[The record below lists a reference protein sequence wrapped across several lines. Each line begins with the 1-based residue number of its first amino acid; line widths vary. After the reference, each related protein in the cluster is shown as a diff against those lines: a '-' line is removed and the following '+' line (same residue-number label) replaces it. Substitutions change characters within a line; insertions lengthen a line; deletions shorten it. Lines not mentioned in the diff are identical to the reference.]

1 MEKLTDIKVRL
12 IKSEEEYAK
21 YCQTLEQLGNMEPT
35 TEIEDLIEV
44 IELVISEYN
53 ERMFSVADSDPISF
67 LKDLMETH
75 NLNQQDLC
83 EILGISKSSVSLI
96 MNYQRGLS
104 KDVIRKLSAHFS
116 MKHEAFNRPYTL
128 ITKRALNDSNGMD
141 PKKEVGDNSYRLNG

>member
-1 MEKLTDIKVRL
+1 ME
-12 IKSEEEYAK
+12 S
-21 YCQTLEQLGNMEPT
+21 T
-35 TEIEDLIEV
+35 TEIDDLIEV

-53 ERMFSVADSDPISF
+53 ERMFAVADSDPISF

-75 NLNQQDLC
+75 SLNQQDLC

-116 MKHEAFNRPYTL
+116 MRHEAFNRSYKL
-128 ITKRALNDSNGMD
+128 ITKNTLSDSKIMNT
-141 PKKEVGDNSYRLNG
+141 